1 MSETRDSGQHS
12 EKPARK
18 REMSRRQFLTYTL
31 GGTGAFLAVT
41 PLVPMIR
48 FAVDPLLQSAGD
60 SDFVRVAPV
69 DEITAEP
76 KKFNFQRVVTDGW
89 YVDEGGDLHRLDQQG
104 RKREH
109 FRPVAGVQTSGLHG
123 GLEHESGFAERIL
136 LSVPWR
142 PLYEKWQGS
151 GRCPGTA
158 GRIRSGHPQRV
169 RLPRQT
175 EAEFESL
182 GGVSTAC

>member
-89 YVDEGGDLHRLDQQG
+89 YVDEGATFTAWISRDENGNIFALSPVCKHLGCTVDWNTNPDLPNEYYCPCHGAHYTKNGKDLAVAQGPLDEYEVDIRNGYVYLGRL
-104 RKREH
+104 K
-109 FRPVAGVQTSGLHG
+109 PNS
-123 GLEHESGFAERIL
+123 
-136 LSVPWR
+136 
-142 PLYEKWQGS
+142 
-151 GRCPGTA
+151 
-158 GRIRSGHPQRV
+158 RV
-169 RLPRQT
+169 
-175 EAEFESL
+175 
-182 GGVSTAC
+182 